1 VRHPN
6 LGTEALRVATF
17 SVIDKAFAKRRK
29 MMRSAV
35 SELFDD
41 AEGNLRKAGVEP
53 TIRGEALD
61 ISQFLQIGK
70 QLIKHNSTK

>member
-1 VRHPN
+1 
-6 LGTEALRVATF
+6 
-17 SVIDKAFAKRRK
+17 